1 MKNNTLL
8 IITIA
13 VLTLTS
19 CLQKSSKKTIIVK
32 LNVEGIKNIQ
42 TVGIRGNEKP
52 LSWDYD
58 MELKPIIKDSLYL
71 ATFSLVTGYKFTEAK
86 FTVNGQ
92 FELKEKNNRKILFS
106 DKDTTVFEAKFDV
119 PEK

>member
-1 MKNNTLL
+1 MKKNKLL
-8 IITIA
+8 LITIA
-13 VLTLTS
+13 ILVFAG
-19 CLQKSSKKTIIVK
+19 CVQKSGKKTIIVN

-58 MELKPIIKDSLYL
+58 MELKPVIKDTLYT
-71 ATFSLVTGYKFTEAK
+71 ATFSMVTGYKFTEAK

-92 FELKEKNNRKILFS
+92 FELNDKDNRRIIFS
-106 DKDTTVFEAKFDV
+106 DKDTTVYEAKFDAI
-119 PEK
+119 KK